1 MKISV
6 ALCTYNGEKY
16 LSGQIDSILNQDFK
30 YNLEIIICDDRSTD
44 RTIEILKNYSNN
56 YPDIFKIFIN
66 EKNLGSA
73 KNFEK
78 AISICD
84 GDYIFLSDQDDIWH
98 QDKVAKIIQKF
109 EKNPKIDGIFTN
121 ASLINKESQI
131 YTNLTLWDSIYF
143 LENQLPKPV
152 DFVDL
157 ILRNGNIVT
166 GATLCIKKQVKNIIF
181 PFPKDILHD
190 EWIAKIL
197 SLKGTLSYV
206 NQNLISYRIHENQ
219 QVGVKSINEIN
230 RIKHKKEIVLG
241 LTSPKSFQDYKI
253 LLKKKFLKLKELN
266 KIKSN
271 HLNLK
276 KKISELITKEEQELQ
291 YLHNEIKTKYALK
304 YWLFKLID
312 NLLGKR
318 KK

>member
-253 LLKKKFLKLKELN
+253 LLKKKFLKIKELN

-271 HLNLK
+271 HLNLQ